1 MRYKMRIGLGYDV
14 HQFEKGDGIVL
25 GGVRIPFNKSI
36 KAHSDG
42 DVVIHSVI
50 DAVLGAAGMGDIG
63 AHFPDNDPEYKNA
76 DSRVLLRE
84 TEKLIRPKYLV
95 GNLDVT
101 VVAEA
106 PKIKHYREEMMLK
119 IASDLRMQ
127 LGDVNIK
134 ATTSEQMGFIGR
146 GEGIAATS
154 ICLLHPIGSV

>member
-1 MRYKMRIGLGYDV
+1 MRIGLGYDI
-14 HQFEKGDGIVL
+14 HQFEEGDGIVL
-25 GGVRIPFNKSI
+25 GGVSIPYNKGI

-50 DAVLGAAGMGDIG
+50 DAILGAAGMGDIG
-63 AHFPDNDPEYKNA
+63 VHFPDSDPEYKDA

-84 TEKLIRPKYLV
+84 TEKFIRSKYLV

-101 VVAEA
+101 VVVEA
-106 PKIKHYREEMMLK
+106 PKIKPYREEMMLK

-127 LGDVNIK
+127 PGDVNIK
-134 ATTSEQMGFIGR
+134 ATTSERMGFIGR

-154 ICLLHPIGSV
+154 ICLLHPIGSA

>member
-1 MRYKMRIGLGYDV
+1 MRIGLGYDI
-14 HQFEKGDGIVL
+14 HQFEEGDGIVL
-25 GGVRIPFNKSI
+25 GGVSIPFNKGI

-50 DAVLGAAGMGDIG
+50 DAILGAAGMGDIG
-63 AHFPDNDPEYKNA
+63 VHFPDSDPEYKNA

-84 TEKLIRPKYLV
+84 TEKFIRSKYLV

-101 VVAEA
+101 VVVEA
-106 PKIKHYREEMMLK
+106 PKIKPYREEMMLK

-127 LGDVNIK
+127 PGDVNIK
-134 ATTSEQMGFIGR
+134 ATTSERMGFIGR

-154 ICLLHPIGSV
+154 ICLLHPIGSA